1 MNEGFPHRS
10 LGKSMLTLRVLTK
23 IDPEKRLEFL
33 QAMKT
38 FRQLSQSDEHSLYNS
53 VDEEDVYCLLM
64 DWDGQKQLDEYLG
77 SSRFQ
82 FFSGAASVLG
92 RIVNAE
98 IITAGEVCPLSK
110 LISGKA

>member
-1 MNEGFPHRS
+1 
-10 LGKSMLTLRVLTK
+10 MLTLRVLAK
-23 IDPEKRLEFL
+23 IDPDKRLEFL

-38 FRQLSQSDEHSLYNS
+38 FRQLSQGDEHSLYNS
-53 VDEEDVYCLLM
+53 VDEEDIYCLLM

-92 RIVNAE
+92 SILNAE
-98 IITAGEVCPLSK
+98 IITAGEVTPIPNLMS
-110 LISGKA
+110 